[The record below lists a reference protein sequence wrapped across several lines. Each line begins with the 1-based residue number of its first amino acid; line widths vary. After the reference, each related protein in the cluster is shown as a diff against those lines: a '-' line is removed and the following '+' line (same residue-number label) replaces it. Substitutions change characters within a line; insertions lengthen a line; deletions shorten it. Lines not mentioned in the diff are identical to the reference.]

1 MQGSRKR
8 SLSTLKSER
17 GGHVIPANLETQ
29 DQAISAKFWGHQQ
42 NQKSTSLVNME
53 QCQTARPEYGTNGDC
68 NHGFNYSKS
77 LQIPCFPTRAP
88 RCRQCNFGAVHLLF
102 LTSAKEGGRSM

>member
-42 NQKSTSLVNME
+42 ATTLTLKKHISGE
-53 QCQTARPEYGTNGDC
+53 HGTMPDRKTGVW
-68 NHGFNYSKS
+68 HKWR
-77 LQIPCFPTRAP
+77 L
-88 RCRQCNFGAVHLLF
+88 
-102 LTSAKEGGRSM
+102 